1 MHIEHL
7 LALLA
12 GSLALTAFARWRGW
26 PAPLLVTAAALAAS
40 YIPGIPQFTID
51 SNTILTL
58 VLPPLLFSSALGVSY
73 QDFHQSLRPIRRL
86 GVTLVLATALAA
98 GFVAYALVPDLTLP
112 AAFLIGAV
120 VAPPDAVSAMAI
132 GRKLGLPRKLMT
144 VLAGESLIN
153 DATSLTL
160 FKVFLAAATGASM
173 TLGQGLFVFADA
185 VVVGVVVGVALG
197 IAAHWLRMHLDDP
210 TVNVVVGLLLPFVGY
225 VLAEEIGGSG
235 VLAVVAAGLLLGYN
249 APKTGYASRLQEQPV
264 WSSLDILLEGFV
276 FGLIGI
282 QLKTVISDVAS
293 GPRGLLAS
301 IAVAFIVFAVV
312 LVVRPLYVFSS
323 HAWHLTLLRIRGRFL
338 PRRFKRRKPP
348 RWGPLADK
356 PDPELDMTG
365 RDLMVM
371 SWTGMRGVV
380 TLAAAASV
388 PAVTDAGEPFPA
400 RDLVFL
406 IAFTVTVGTLLLQG
420 LTLPALITRLRVRNP
435 QQRTEDQQA
444 ETRLYRLTSEAA
456 MAKLEQDKP
465 EWAAQYGEKLTDAAI
480 ERVTRTLNPQNRLME
495 LVADE
500 TDRDDDPHAVEL
512 KNRSRLMGL
521 LRREMLAVRR
531 SVLVAERDAGRL
543 DEEVMLKIQR
553 ELDAEELAM
562 DNSWAAR
569 MRS

>member
-12 GSLALTAFARWRGW
+12 GSLAVTAFARWRGW
-26 PAPLLVTAAALAAS
+26 PAPLLVTAVALAAS
-40 YIPGIPQFTID
+40 YIPGIPQFEID
-51 SNTILTL
+51 SDTILTL
-58 VLPPLLFSSALGVSY
+58 VLPPLLFSSSLGVSY

-86 GVTLVLATALAA
+86 GVTLVLATAVAA

-112 AAFLIGAV
+112 AALLIGAV

-160 FKVFLAAATGASM
+160 FKVFLAAATGTSM
-173 TLGQGLFVFADA
+173 SLGQGLFVFADA
-185 VVVGVVVGVALG
+185 VVVGVVVGLALG
-197 IAAHWLRMHLDDP
+197 IAAHWLRMHLNDP
-210 TVNVVVGLLLPFVGY
+210 TVNVVIGLLLPFAGY

-293 GPRGLLAS
+293 GPRGLMAS
-301 IAVAFIVFAVV
+301 VEVALIVFAVV
-312 LVVRPLYVFSS
+312 LAVRPVYIFSS
-323 HAWHLTLLRIRGRFL
+323 HLWHLTLVRVRSRFL
-338 PRRFKRRKPP
+338 PHRLKTLKPP

-356 PDPELDMTG
+356 PDPELDMTM
-365 RDLMVM
+365 RDLVVM

-388 PAVTDAGEPFPA
+388 PAVTDSGDPFPA

-420 LTLPALITRLRVRNP
+420 LSLPALITKLRVRDP
-435 QQRTEDQQA
+435 RQRAEDQQA
-444 ETRLYRLTSEAA
+444 EARLYRLTSRAA
-456 MAKLEQDKP
+456 VAKLEQDRAQ
-465 EWAAQYGEKLTDAAI
+465 WAAEYGEKLTDAAI
-480 ERVTRTLNPQNRLME
+480 QRVRQTLNPQQRLME
-495 LVADE
+495 LISDESADVAD
-500 TDRDDDPHAVEL
+500 PHTSQL
-512 KNRSRLMGL
+512 KNRSRLMGR

-531 SVLVAERDAGRL
+531 SVLVNERDAGRI

>member
-40 YIPGIPQFTID
+40 YIPGMPKFEID
-51 SNTILTL
+51 SNMILTL

-86 GVTLVLATALAA
+86 GVTLVLGTALAA
-98 GFVAYALVPDLTLP
+98 GFVAYVLVPDLTLP

-132 GRKLGLPRKLMT
+132 GRRLGLPRKLMT

-160 FKVFLAAATGASM
+160 FKVFLAASAGVSM
-173 TLGQGLFVFADA
+173 TLGQGLVVFVEA
-185 VVVGVVVGVALG
+185 VLVGVIVGLALG
-197 IAAHWLRMHLDDP
+197 LAAHWLRTHLDDP
-210 TVNVVVGLLLPFVGY
+210 TVNVVVGLLLPFAGY

-264 WSSLDILLEGFV
+264 WSSVDILLEGFV
-276 FGLIGI
+276 FGLIGL

-293 GPRGLLAS
+293 SPRGLGAS
-301 IAVAFIVFAVV
+301 IAVALAVFAVV
-312 LVVRPLYVFSS
+312 LVVRPLYIFSS
-323 HAWHLTLLRIRGRFL
+323 HLWHLTLVHFR
-338 PRRFKRRKPP
+338 RRFAPRWLARFRPP

-356 PDPELDMTG
+356 PDPELDMKG
-365 RDLMVM
+365 RDLVVM

-388 PAVTDAGEPFPA
+388 PTMTDAGAPFPA

-420 LTLPALITRLRVRNP
+420 LTLPSVITKLGVRNP
-435 QQRTEDQQA
+435 AQAVEDRQT

-456 MAKLEQDKP
+456 LVKLEQDRPK
-465 EWAAQYGEKLTDAAI
+465 WAAEYGEKITDAAI
-480 ERVTRTLNPQNRLME
+480 DRVSQALNPQGRLME
-495 LVADE
+495 LIEDDDVA
-500 TDRDDDPHAVEL
+500 DDDPHAVAL
-512 KNRSRLMGL
+512 KNRSRLMST
-521 LRREMLAVRR
+521 LRREMLGVRR
-531 SVLVAERDAGRL
+531 TVLVTERDAGRV
-543 DEEVMLKIQR
+543 DEEVMSQVQR

-562 DNSWAAR
+562 DNSWASR